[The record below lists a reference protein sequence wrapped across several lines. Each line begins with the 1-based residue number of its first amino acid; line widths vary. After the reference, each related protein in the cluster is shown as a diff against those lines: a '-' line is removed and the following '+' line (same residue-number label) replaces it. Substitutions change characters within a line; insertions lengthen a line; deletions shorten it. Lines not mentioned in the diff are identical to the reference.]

1 MTDMKAK
8 ERTSKERTSYEARV
22 EGLQPG
28 SFSKNQQYYTSRNN
42 PQNNL
47 KDRTSLDAK
56 QHRTSPDL
64 VRGLERHHDEA
75 PAQEAGAVRVSHEAG
90 AVNCVQQPGSIIGGR
105 VTKYKGRAASYA
117 PGLDVLALGLLSIGK
132 TAKAL
137 LFSTILAGISA
148 LIPMSANAQSIKWD
162 GTDAPNNG
170 TIGGGAGTWDAG
182 TNN

>member
-1 MTDMKAK
+1 MGCK
-8 ERTSKERTSYEARV
+8 EFQEILST
-22 EGLQPG
+22 
-28 SFSKNQQYYTSRNN
+28 
-42 PQNNL
+42 
-47 KDRTSLDAK
+47 
-56 QHRTSPDL
+56 RTSPDL
-64 VRGLERHHDEA
+64 VRGLDKSRDDIRA
-75 PAQEAGAVRVSHEAG
+75 YMANVR
-90 AVNCVQQPGSIIGGR
+90 GGR
-105 VTKYKGRAASYA
+105 VTKYKGHAASYA

-182 TNN
+182 TNNWARTRWR